1 MNLTNE
7 QIKMLAEAER
17 MMDSGEKKY
26 VILEGERLMVTDEVM
41 VALGLQPKQTINQE
55 IFVAIQEENLKMI
68 RLQIQ
73 PEKVK
78 DEANNN

>member
-1 MNLTNE
+1 
-7 QIKMLAEAER
+7 MLAEAER
-17 MMDSGEKKY
+17 MMDAGEKKY

-41 VALGLQPKQTINQE
+41 VALGLQPKQTINWE
-55 IFVAIQEENLKMI
+55 IFVAIQQESIKMI

-73 PEKVK
+73 LEKVK